1 MVEAID
7 SKARDIMNQMDDVI
21 KLVDSYISSNENWMF
36 YFMSPFLPKL
46 SHPFGALF
54 DVMEDYP
61 EDWKDRISFE
71 VRYVSRSCVAIN
83 IYIDNGTE
91 TPTTLRGNILLVNF
105 ERDVKNNFEALK
117 TDIREIRKKDLLETK
132 ENLENRLKE
141 IEKELEDITKEEEKE
156 SNKENEE

>member
-1 MVEAID
+1 MTEAID
-7 SKARDIMNQMDDVI
+7 SKARDIMNQMNDVI

-36 YFMSPFLPKL
+36 YFMSPFLAKL
-46 SHPFGALF
+46 TNTFRPLF

-61 EDWKDRISFE
+61 EDWKDRVSFE
-71 VRYVSRSCVAIN
+71 VTNVASSFAMVN

-91 TPTTLRGNILLVNF
+91 TPTTLRGSILLRNF

-132 ENLENRLKE
+132 ENLEHRLKE

-156 SNKENEE
+156 SKHE

>member
-1 MVEAID
+1 MAEAID
-7 SKARDIMNQMDDVI
+7 SKVRNIMNHTDDVI

-36 YFMSPFLPKL
+36 YFMSPSLPKR

-91 TPTTLRGNILLVNF
+91 TPTTLRGNILLGNF
-105 ERDVKNNFEALK
+105 ERDVKNNFEAQK
-117 TDIREIRKKDLLETK
+117 TDAREIRKENLLETK
-132 ENLENRLKE
+132 ENLEHRLKE
-141 IEKELEDITKEEEKE
+141 IEEELEDITKEEEKE
-156 SNKENEE
+156 SKHE

>member
-1 MVEAID
+1 MAEAID
-7 SKARDIMNQMDDVI
+7 SKVRNIMKHTDDVI

-36 YFMSPFLPKL
+36 YFMSPFLTKREN
-46 SHPFGALF
+46 PFGALF

-71 VRYVSRSCVAIN
+71 VRNIARSSVAIN

-91 TPTTLRGNILLVNF
+91 TPTTLHGNILLINF
-105 ERDVKNNFEALK
+105 ERDVKNNFEAQK
-117 TDIREIRKKDLLETK
+117 IDIRERRKKDLLETK
-132 ENLENRLKE
+132 ENLEHRLKE

-156 SNKENEE
+156 SKHE

>member
-1 MVEAID
+1 MVEEID
-7 SKARDIMNQMDDVI
+7 SKARGIMNQMDDVI

-36 YFMSPFLPKL
+36 YFMSPFLAKL
-46 SHPFGALF
+46 TNAFRPLF

-61 EDWKDRISFE
+61 EDWKDRVSFE
-71 VRYVSRSCVAIN
+71 VTNVASSFAMVN

-91 TPTTLRGNILLVNF
+91 TPTTLRGSILLRNF

-117 TDIREIRKKDLLETK
+117 IDVREIRKKDLLETK
-132 ENLENRLKE
+132 ENLEHRLKE

-156 SNKENEE
+156 SKHE

>member
-1 MVEAID
+1 MAEAID
-7 SKARDIMNQMDDVI
+7 SKVRNIMNQADDVI

-36 YFMSPFLPKL
+36 YFMSPFLPKR

-91 TPTTLRGNILLVNF
+91 TPTTLHGNILLTNF

-117 TDIREIRKKDLLETK
+117 TGVREIRKKDLLETK
-132 ENLENRLKE
+132 ENLEHRLKE
-141 IEKELEDITKEEEKE
+141 VEKELEDITKEEEKE
-156 SNKENEE
+156 SKHE

>member
-1 MVEAID
+1 MTEAID
-7 SKARDIMNQMDDVI
+7 SKVRNIMNQTDDVI
-21 KLVDSYISSNENWMF
+21 KLVDCYISSNENWMF

-61 EDWKDRISFE
+61 EDWRDMISFE
-71 VRYVSRSCVAIN
+71 VRYVSRSSVAIN

-91 TPTTLRGNILLVNF
+91 TPTTLHGNILLINF

-117 TDIREIRKKDLLETK
+117 TDITERRKKDLLETK
-132 ENLENRLKE
+132 KSLECKLKE
-141 IEKELEDITKEEEKE
+141 VEKELEDLNKEEG
-156 SNKENEE
+156 

>member
-61 EDWKDRISFE
+61 EDWRDMISFE
-71 VRYVSRSCVAIN
+71 VRYVSCSSVAIN

-91 TPTTLRGNILLVNF
+91 TPTTLHGNILLVNF
-105 ERDVKNNFEALK
+105 ERDVKKNFEALK
-117 TDIREIRKKDLLETK
+117 TDVREIRKKDLLETK
-132 ENLENRLKE
+132 ENLEHRLKE

-156 SNKENEE
+156 SKHE

>member
-1 MVEAID
+1 MAETIN
-7 SKARDIMNQMDDVI
+7 SKVRNIMDRIGDDIM
-21 KLVDSYISSNENWMF
+21 LVDEYISSNENWMF
-36 YFMSPFLPKL
+36 YFMSPFLPKR

-71 VRYVSRSCVAIN
+71 VRYVSRSSVAIN

-91 TPTTLRGNILLVNF
+91 TPTTLHGNILLVNF

-117 TDIREIRKKDLLETK
+117 TDITERRKKDLLETK
-132 ENLENRLKE
+132 KNLECKLKE
-141 IEKELEDITKEEEKE
+141 VEKELEELNKEEG
-156 SNKENEE
+156 